1 MFIGTLKDAERCF
14 PLHPGLKTL
23 FDFVAAND
31 FDALPLGRIEIDG
44 DNIYAVNVD
53 NGSVSRER
61 QPLEM
66 HRKYIDVHIALEDG
80 EIYADEVAYVKE
92 NKKEIGV
99 EIHSG
104 RNRIVRRMFEH
115 LGYTVQKLD
124 RVYYAGLTKKNL
136 KRGAWRFLTR
146 EEVMRLKTG
155 QYE

>member
-1 MFIGTLKDAERCF
+1 MKG
-14 PLHPGLKTL
+14 
-23 FDFVAAND
+23 
-31 FDALPLGRIEIDG
+31 DAL
-44 DNIYAVNVD
+44 
-53 NGSVSRER
+53 REG
-61 QPLEM
+61 
-66 HRKYIDVHIALEDG
+66 ITLEDG
-80 EIYADEVAYVKE
+80 EIYADEVAYVNE
-92 NKKEIGV
+92 NKKEVGV

-115 LGYTVQKLD
+115 LGYAVQKLD

>member
-1 MFIGTLKDAERCF
+1 MDTLTT
-14 PLHPGLKTL
+14 G
-23 FDFVAAND
+23 
-31 FDALPLGRIEIDG
+31 
-44 DNIYAVNVD
+44 
-53 NGSVSRER
+53 
-61 QPLEM
+61 
-66 HRKYIDVHIALEDG
+66 IALEDG